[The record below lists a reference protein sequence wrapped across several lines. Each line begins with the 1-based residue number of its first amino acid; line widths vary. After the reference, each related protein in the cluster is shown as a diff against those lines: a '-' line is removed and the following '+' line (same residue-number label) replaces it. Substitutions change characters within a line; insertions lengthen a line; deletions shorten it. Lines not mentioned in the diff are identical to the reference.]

1 MSEALDAAREE
12 LAGEHAWLVGGAVRD
27 HLLGRETDD
36 LDVALDGD
44 PRDAGAHFDLVRPGV
59 AIYGLDPFQRDPADH
74 GLEPALELRSYVAE
88 VKPCAPGESVGY
100 GRRFVAREAT
110 TIATVP
116 IGYGDGVRRAL
127 TNNADVVV
135 RGRRFPLTGTV
146 SMDNVTLDLGP
157 DGGGVRRGD
166 DALLLGGGVTA
177 EEWAQRL
184 GTINYEITC
193 ALTPRV
199 PRAYHRDGVPA

>member
-1 MSEALDAAREE
+1 MRAVDRPPRPELLGQRE
-12 LAGEHAWLVGGAVRD
+12 GGA
-27 HLLGRETDD
+27 
-36 LDVALDGD
+36 ADG
-44 PRDAGAHFDLVRPGV
+44 PRDGPRGVPRIAGD
-59 AIYGLDPFQRDPADH
+59 DH
-74 GLEPALELRSYVAE
+74 VDVAE
-88 VKPCAPGESVGY
+88 VKPCAAGDSVGY

-110 TIATVP
+110 MIATVP